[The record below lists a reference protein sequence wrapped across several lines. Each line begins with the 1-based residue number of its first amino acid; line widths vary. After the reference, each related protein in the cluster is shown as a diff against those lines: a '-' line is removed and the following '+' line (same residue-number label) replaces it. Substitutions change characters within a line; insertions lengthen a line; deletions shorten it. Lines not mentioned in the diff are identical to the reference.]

1 MYNSITE
8 NIIAQAPGI
17 SGIDTKQLPKYLTRV
32 YTKIVSIR
40 RKLSVGRIPKSI
52 KKDIIELRKL
62 ANNLETLTILHRTHP
77 HHVSAA
83 FVAGTAH
90 QLLQLIYQN
99 KNTQNPISIDN
110 ESIPSSLSAILL
122 FLIAESP
129 ADAAEVSKR
138 INPSDTDTTKY
149 QLIKAIQLLAE
160 GQMGKVRAL
169 EPIQQSFSEDQADQ
183 EAEDYLWS
191 LILRGLQQIAE
202 ALLGM
207 GTIERDYFGEVI
219 SLSQFEI
226 SNDDEGLIEN
236 SYSGPLHLAKLLDI
250 LGGKL
255 LIRGIINV
263 PNPVLV
269 DEQEWYQFLRKLA
282 AQRPYLWQNHYEAI
296 QTGFLDKGRSA
307 VLAFP
312 TGAGKTTLS
321 ELKIASTLM
330 TGGSILYL
338 VPTHALEDQVN
349 RDLKKIFEDI
359 TEDILEIGGEY
370 TFFEEENLSSINVM
384 TPERCLTLLSMDN
397 DSFENIQLIVFDEF
411 HLINGRED
419 KLDKRSLDAMFCLLS
434 LFEELPDADY
444 LMISAMIE
452 NSVEIAAWITKIT
465 NRPCEAF
472 NSSWKP
478 TRQLQGCLVFPE
490 EEINELNDKI
500 IQGYKDRTTKT
511 PPKSLNDEM
520 KTTAY
525 QLFSLR
531 NIWDEN
537 NQQDFLLK
545 KLFKEKVNLS
555 IGTMW
560 GLTSNRNK
568 IAGDLA
574 SFFIAQGIKTLIF
587 VDNPVFAK
595 STAKYLDDIL
605 PDRYFE
611 ENSFENQNKR
621 RIEALA
627 LELGNIKYSFFDL
640 VRQVAS
646 HHGLLLPVER
656 QLNEARFKS
665 NDGIHCIVA
674 TATLAQG
681 INLPAEVV
689 IIAGDDRFDE
699 DTEARE
705 SLQAHEILNAA
716 GRAGRAGSSAQGV
729 VLIVPGDIISF
740 TDKRTAPPD
749 WIELQENIFSKTDQC
764 LTINDPLNHFL
775 DVISAS
781 DDEAHYSD
789 NVRNLLFKLD
799 KGQTEDNKIRAIMN
813 KSLAAY
819 RAANTSSQTFAQKV
833 ETLIQRREGLAID
846 LLYHERVEK
855 VSLKTG
861 IDPAVIQQI
870 DRSLND
876 ITIETLLDY
885 ELHDWIVWF
894 FDWLNNN
901 TTRINGIFPSKG
913 AQTQLARVLGLKV
926 TTFTLEEISTKI
938 KQIEPILLAYVSG
951 ETYEKINV
959 LIENKKETFLSKARH
974 FILRLVP
981 QFSFAF
987 GVIALIMREKLLENG
1002 YDNEEIPSI
1011 IKQMATMIREGLD
1024 TEDKLRYKLIHRSY
1038 LRVQIHREFIQ

>member
-8 NIIAQAPGI
+8 SIIAQTPDI
-17 SGIDTKQLPKYLTRV
+17 IGIDTEQLPKYLTKV

-40 RKLSVGRIPKSI
+40 KKLRKGKIPKSI
-52 KKDIIELRKL
+52 KRDVIELRKL
-62 ANNLETLTILHRTHP
+62 ANNLETLTILHRAHP
-77 HHVSAA
+77 HHISAA

-90 QLLQLIYQN
+90 QLLQLIHLD
-99 KNTQNPISIDN
+99 KNSQNPVSIDR
-110 ESIPSSLSAILL
+110 ESISSSISAIML

-138 INPSDTDTTKY
+138 INPTTSDIRKN
-149 QLIKAIQLLAE
+149 QLISAIQFLAE
-160 GQMGKVRAL
+160 GQMGKLRSQ
-169 EPIQQSFSEDQADQ
+169 ETIQKSFTEDQLEQ

-191 LILRGLQQIAE
+191 LLLKGLQQIAE
-202 ALLGM
+202 ELLGI
-207 GTIERDYFGEVI
+207 GNSYRDYFGEVI
-219 SLSQFEI
+219 RLSSFVI
-226 SNDDEGLIEN
+226 SNEDEEFIETN
-236 SYSGPLHLAKLLDI
+236 YSGPLHLAKLLDI
-250 LGGKL
+250 LGEKL
-255 LIRGIINV
+255 LSKGIINV

-269 DEQEWYQFLRKLA
+269 DQQEWHKFLRRLA

-296 QTGFLDKGRSA
+296 QTGFLNRGRSA

-330 TGGSILYL
+330 SGGSILYL

-359 TEDILEIGGEY
+359 TEDILEIGSEF
-370 TFFEEENLSSINVM
+370 TMFEDESLSSINVM
-384 TPERCLTLLSMDN
+384 TPERCLTLLSTDN
-397 DSFENIQLIVFDEF
+397 EGFEDIELVVFDEF

-434 LFEELPDADY
+434 LFEEIPDADY

-452 NSVEIAAWITKIT
+452 NSEEIAAWIAKIT
-465 NRPCEAF
+465 SRPCEVF

-478 TRQLQGCLVFPE
+478 TRQLQGCLVFPQ
-490 EEINELNDKI
+490 EEIIGLHEKINKGYNDK
-500 IQGYKDRTTKT
+500 TTKT
-511 PPKSLNDEM
+511 PPKSLNDQM
-520 KTTAY
+520 KATAY
-525 QLFSLR
+525 QLFSLQNR
-531 NIWDEN
+531 WNEN
-537 NQQDFLLK
+537 NQQDFLLR
-545 KLFKEKVNLS
+545 KLFKEKINLS
-555 IGTMW
+555 IGSSW

-568 IAGDLA
+568 VAGDLA
-574 SFFIAQGIKTLIF
+574 SFFISQGIKTLIF

-595 STAKYLDDIL
+595 STAKYLEGIL
-605 PDRYFE
+605 PERSFT

-621 RIEALA
+621 GIEALS
-627 LELGNIKYSFFDL
+627 LELGSSKYSFFDPSK
-640 VRQVAS
+640 QVAS
-646 HHGLLLPVER
+646 HHGLLLPIER

-729 VLIVPGDIISF
+729 VLIVPGDIITFS
-740 TDKRTAPPD
+740 DKKTAPLE
-749 WIELQENIFSKTDQC
+749 WIKLQENIFSKTDQC

-775 DVISAS
+775 DVISAT
-781 DDEAHYSD
+781 DDEKYYPD

-799 KGQTEDNKIRAIMN
+799 KGKTEDNKIRAIMN

-819 RAANTSSQTFAQKV
+819 RAANTAEQTFAQKV
-833 ETLIQRREGLAID
+833 EALIQRREGLAID

-861 IDPAVIQQI
+861 LDPAFVQQI
-870 DRSLND
+870 DNSLD
-876 ITIETLLDY
+876 ATTVETLLDY
-885 ELHDWIVWF
+885 ELNEWISWF
-894 FDWLNNN
+894 FDWLNENPS
-901 TTRINGIFPSKG
+901 RVNGIFSSKG

-926 TTFTLEEISTKI
+926 TNFAVEEIALKI
-938 KQIEPILLAYVSG
+938 KQIEPILLAYVGG
-951 ETYEKINV
+951 ENYEKINI
-959 LIENKKETFLSKARH
+959 LIEDKKEAFLSKARH

-987 GVIALIMREKLLENG
+987 GVIALTMREKLLDSG
-1002 YDNEEIPSI
+1002 YNNEEIPNI

-1024 TEDKLRYKLIHRSY
+1024 TDEKLRYKLSHRSY
-1038 LRVQIHREFIQ
+1038 LRVQIHREFI